1 MSITS
6 HGETFTSH
14 TCPSCGAKSRRT
26 IDIEICQAKHVLRA
40 LLIKAAG
47 LDWQKMRGFDL
58 VTDPAFKQ
66 LGKKRA
72 GKLRGAKTDLYK
84 PRKKAIA

>member
-1 MSITS
+1 
-6 HGETFTSH
+6 
-14 TCPSCGAKSRRT
+14 
-26 IDIEICQAKHVLRA
+26 
-40 LLIKAAG
+40 
-47 LDWQKMRGFDL
+47 MRGFDL